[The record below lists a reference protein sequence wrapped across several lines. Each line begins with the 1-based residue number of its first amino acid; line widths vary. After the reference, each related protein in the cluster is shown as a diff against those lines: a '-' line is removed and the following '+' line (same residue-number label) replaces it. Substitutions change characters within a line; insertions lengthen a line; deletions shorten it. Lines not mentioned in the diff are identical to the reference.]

1 MGAHA
6 ALQGNICTDI
16 TNYGGKFRSIHT
28 ELYSLPDDSDTR
40 LDTSAHSPV
49 LRITTP
55 DDVYIDSGVPMQKII
70 PQISEQE
77 VTVVPCLDEKAQLR
91 SVSRL
96 GDLAGT
102 CEDVPTKLRT
112 ILPILE
118 GCLAETCDKWEN
130 CKSISSIGNSQAS
143 ISSIDTS
150 QASIAHGAKTD
161 SDLAR
166 PPGGCHP
173 AAQRASQEV
182 SFGA

>member
-1 MGAHA
+1 
-6 ALQGNICTDI
+6 
-16 TNYGGKFRSIHT
+16 
-28 ELYSLPDDSDTR
+28 
-40 LDTSAHSPV
+40 
-49 LRITTP
+49 
-55 DDVYIDSGVPMQKII
+55 MQKII
-70 PQISEQE
+70 PHWQISEQE
-77 VTVVPCLDEKAQLR
+77 GTVVPCLDEKAQLR

-102 CEDVPTKLRT
+102 CDDVPIKLRT

-130 CKSISSIGNSQAS
+130 CKSISSI
-143 ISSIDTS
+143 DTS

-166 PPGGCHP
+166 PPGSCHP